1 MNGQYYKTK
10 VFFEKS
16 TVFSIE
22 KSTVFSIEKSTF
34 QPKQR
39 RIKKNVV
46 F

>member
-22 KSTVFSIEKSTF
+22 KSIF